1 MEGVSLL
8 EILIWVSPNK
18 SGIVIPFCLQSQN
31 STSYQNLIFCL
42 HGNENT
48 RFYFTKTKQNSYYL
62 NLFHESIY
70 FRIYVGFPHPG
81 LNVSPNIFSPAF
93 FLVSTDA
100 RNSPSVCSDLPMWST
115 VMRTTVLYYFIC
127 NAYIYTKCMYIW
139 YYFIHNICWNVK
151 NILYSNFMIIYRLC
165 KVLSFT

>member
-1 MEGVSLL
+1 ML
-8 EILIWVSPNK
+8 
-18 SGIVIPFCLQSQN
+18 CLFTVHCTCRQDLRNWRSCKWN
-31 STSYQNLIFCL
+31 RCSFEIFCL
-42 HGNENT
+42 GNENT
-48 RFYFTKTKQNSYYL
+48 RFYLAKTKQSSYNL
-62 NLFHESIY
+62 NLSHESIY

-127 NAYIYTKCMYIW
+127 NAIYIYIQNVCISGIIL
-139 YYFIHNICWNVK
+139 FITFVGMSK
-151 NILYSNFMIIYRLC
+151 TFYTVILW
-165 KVLSFT
+165 